1 MNSLIPA
8 GFSLLSSSSPG
19 SGAVALAHF
28 DGSGVDEAVCTMVSR
43 VQELALGYPE
53 GRIELQLIGG
63 YRDSQGYG
71 EDVFY
76 SIMRKLA
83 AGWESLITF

>member
-1 MNSLIPA
+1 MT
-8 GFSLLSSSSPG
+8 G
-19 SGAVALAHF
+19 SGAVAMAHF

-43 VQELALGYPE
+43 VQELAVGYPE

-63 YRDSQGYG
+63 YRDAKGYG

-76 SIMRKLA
+76 SIMRKFNPFVLK
-83 AGWESLITF
+83 SLY